1 MKDGPTGYACYID
14 GNYNVF
20 SPVDVTAGYTD
31 GILAEYL
38 LYEARKSN
46 PKLLLEPSHHHH
58 DHNYETRQYVDLG
71 AKIVVPEVA
80 VPYWSQIPNAKIIS
94 YTDKKPFIYSDG
106 KMQVRFLWR
115 PEAAHAIDWAYAM
128 ITTSCPSANSSMIL
142 YEADAWSNVI
152 VTFSDTLALQW
163 LDQIRGDGVGHN
175 AIVVPAHGQP
185 TPLADIVN
193 ALGYEYPPYNS
204 HSFTTGGNI
213 CLKNTTA
220 YK

>member
-1 MKDGPTGYACYID
+1 MYVRV
-14 GNYNVF
+14 N
-20 SPVDVTAGYTD
+20 
-31 GILAEYL
+31 
-38 LYEARKSN
+38 KS
-46 PKLLLEPSHHHH
+46 S
-58 DHNYETRQYVDLG
+58 
-71 AKIVVPEVA
+71 
-80 VPYWSQIPNAKIIS
+80 S
-94 YTDKKPFIYSDG
+94 DKKPFIYTDG

-163 LDQIRGDGVGHN
+163 LDQIRGDGVSHN
-175 AIVVPAHGQP
+175 AMYVSVADKQFRTKLNNYSVVPAHGQP

-220 YK
+220 WK